1 MTNGPALAW
10 HPEVEY
16 LSLKTCDLWYLM
28 TLGLGCRLTVCGCF
42 CYISLKN
49 MQWNCLKSDP
59 WSTDFNASLNRFSL
73 AWSPVCVRV
82 PLSVCQHQLL
92 LSCLAEVWV
101 LNTNV
106 WLLNT
111 TSTAVKRVPGKKIKS
126 EINQERQMQNLTVM
140 HAYLISLQNNWLHY
154 LLTQSVFTRA
164 TSNVPDVKILM
175 YDCVWLNR
183 CWRSAVQADIYLEI
197 RYKVD
202 INDERESRCR
212 TAPLKHSENHRFELF
227 FTRWKQGQR
236 SVVLWFKQ

>member
-1 MTNGPALAW
+1 
-10 HPEVEY
+10 
-16 LSLKTCDLWYLM
+16 
-28 TLGLGCRLTVCGCF
+28 
-42 CYISLKN
+42 